1 MCNNGYMKEVFIE
14 LLNRTFP
21 EYLPEG
27 RVTSIDQ
34 GINCLLEATEGI
46 LECTIQLH
54 REAVKTNIF
63 TVKKQSLFNANGDIV
78 EKIAN
83 YATTVKSYNL
93 VDDVTIP
100 TINKICDIIDIIC
113 DLSIQAIDSLSLFSI
128 LE

>member
-63 TVKKQSLFNANGDIV
+63 TVKKLSLLNANEDIV
-78 EKIAN
+78 EKN
-83 YATTVKSYNL
+83 SKLCNNS
-93 VDDVTIP
+93 
-100 TINKICDIIDIIC
+100 
-113 DLSIQAIDSLSLFSI
+113 
-128 LE
+128 